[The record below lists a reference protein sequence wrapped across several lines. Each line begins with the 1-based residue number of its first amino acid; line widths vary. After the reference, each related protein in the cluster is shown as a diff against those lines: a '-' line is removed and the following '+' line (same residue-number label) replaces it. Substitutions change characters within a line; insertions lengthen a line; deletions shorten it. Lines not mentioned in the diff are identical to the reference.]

1 MQEFFALVLHPRLR
15 KLLAVRWSGQL
26 TDGIFQSA
34 LASFVLFSP
43 ERQASAMAAALGFAV
58 VLTPYSIV
66 GPLVG
71 TILDRIARQ
80 RAILI
85 SNALRS
91 VDLILIAILIFSGS
105 TGFLL
110 TLLILFAFGVNRLLL
125 AGLSAGLPL
134 MIDRPNL
141 IKANALAV
149 TGGSLAVVIGGGIG
163 IAIRRTIDSMN
174 NANHSDGILLL
185 VAVLGYLLAT
195 FLSSRLE
202 RNELGPLPHENR
214 EPNGFTELK
223 EAFKVIR
230 SHNDAMRGILATSIQ
245 RGGLTALTIIGLLLE
260 RNTFNHAADTEA
272 GLAGVSRAIA
282 IAGVGLVIGALVAP
296 IGVEKIGRHNWIRLM
311 AFLSALTPILVGL
324 IHSPWSL
331 YNSAF
336 FVAAAGQSMK
346 VTNDALIQSKITDDF
361 RGRTFAF
368 YDMTVN
374 VGIVS
379 SALLAALFTPD
390 TGIAPAVG
398 TAITLV
404 YLFVAIVILRPSKF
418 SGISTN

>member
-1 MQEFFALVLHPRLR
+1 MQEFLNLLLHPRLR

-43 ERQASAMAAALGFAV
+43 ERQASAMAAALGFAI
-58 VLTPYSIV
+58 VLTPYSVV
-66 GPLVG
+66 GPFVG

-80 RAILI
+80 RAIFVA
-85 SNALRS
+85 NALRS

-105 TGFLL
+105 TGVLL

-134 MIDRPNL
+134 MIDRPSL
-141 IKANALAV
+141 LKANALAV
-149 TGGSLAVVIGGGIG
+149 TGGSLAVVIGGAIG
-163 IAIRRTIDSMN
+163 IAIRRTIDSMG

-185 VAVLGYLLAT
+185 IAVLGYLAAT
-195 FLSSRLE
+195 FLTSLIA
-202 RNELGPLPHENR
+202 RNELGPLPHENTQKD
-214 EPNGFTELK
+214 GVAELVA
-223 EAFKVIR
+223 AFKFLR
-230 SHNDAMRGILATSIQ
+230 SHQDAVRGIIATSIQ
-245 RGGLTALTIIGLLLE
+245 RGGLTALTIVGLLLE
-260 RNTFNHAADTEA
+260 RNTFNDPSNTEA

-282 IAGVGLVIGALVAP
+282 CAGVGLVIGALVAP
-296 IGVEKIGRHNWIRLM
+296 IGVAKVGRHNWIRM
-311 AFLSALTPILVGL
+311 MMILSAVTPILVGV
-324 IHSPWSL
+324 IHTPWSL

-346 VTNDALIQSKITDDF
+346 VTNDALVQSKITDDF
-361 RGRTFAF
+361 RGRTFAL

-374 VGIVS
+374 VAIVS
-379 SALLAALFTPD
+379 SALLAAIFMPNS
-390 TGIAPAVG
+390 GITISVPI
-398 TAITLV
+398 AITSV
-404 YLFVAIVILRPSKF
+404 YLCIAIFVLRPSKF

>member
-1 MQEFFALVLHPRLR
+1 MQEFLKLVLHPRLR

-43 ERQASAMAAALGFAV
+43 ERQASAMAAAIGFAI
-58 VLTPYSIV
+58 VLTPYSVV
-66 GPLVG
+66 GPFVG

-80 RAILI
+80 RAIFI
-85 SNALRS
+85 ANILRS

-105 TGFLL
+105 TGVLL

-134 MIDRPNL
+134 MIDRPSL
-141 IKANALAV
+141 LKANALAV
-149 TGGSLAVVIGGGIG
+149 TGGSLAVVIGGAIG
-163 IAIRRTIDSMN
+163 IAIRRTIDSLG
-174 NANHSDGILLL
+174 NANHSDGILILI
-185 VAVLGYLLAT
+185 AVLGYFAAT
-195 FLSSRLE
+195 IFTSFIDK
-202 RNELGPLPHENR
+202 NELGPLPHENR
-214 EPNGFTELK
+214 EPDGFAELIA
-223 EAFKVIR
+223 AFKFLR
-230 SHNDAMRGILATSIQ
+230 GHHDAVRGIIATSIQ
-245 RGGLTALTIIGLLLE
+245 RGGLTSLTIVGLLLE
-260 RNTFNHAADTEA
+260 RNTFNDPLNTEA

-282 IAGVGLVIGALVAP
+282 CAGFGLVVGALVAP
-296 IGVEKIGRHNWIRLM
+296 IGVEKVGRHNWMRLM
-311 AFLSALTPILVGL
+311 MFLSALTPVLVGV
-324 IHSPWSL
+324 IHTPWSL

-346 VTNDALIQSKITDDF
+346 VTNDALVQSKITDDF
-361 RGRTFAF
+361 RGRTFAL

-374 VGIVS
+374 VAIVS
-379 SALLAALFTPD
+379 FALLAAIFMPNSGVTVTVP
-390 TGIAPAVG
+390 

-404 YLFVAIVILRPSKF
+404 YLFCAIVVLRPSKF

>member
-1 MQEFFALVLHPRLR
+1 MQEFLNLLLHPRLR

-43 ERQASAMAAALGFAV
+43 ERQASAMAAALGFAI
-58 VLTPYSIV
+58 VLTPYSVV
-66 GPLVG
+66 GPFVG

-80 RAILI
+80 RAIFVA
-85 SNALRS
+85 NALRS

-105 TGFLL
+105 TGVLL

-134 MIDRPNL
+134 MIDRPSL
-141 IKANALAV
+141 LKANALAV
-149 TGGSLAVVIGGGIG
+149 TGGSLAVVIGGAIG
-163 IAIRRTIDSMN
+163 IAIRRTIDSMG

-185 VAVLGYLLAT
+185 IAVLGYLAAT
-195 FLSSRLE
+195 FLTSLIA
-202 RNELGPLPHENR
+202 RNELGPLPHENTQKD
-214 EPNGFTELK
+214 GVAELVA
-223 EAFKVIR
+223 AFKFLR
-230 SHNDAMRGILATSIQ
+230 SHQDAVRGIIATSIQ
-245 RGGLTALTIIGLLLE
+245 RGGLTALTIVGLLLE
-260 RNTFNHAADTEA
+260 RNTFNDPSNTEA

-282 IAGVGLVIGALVAP
+282 CAGVGLVIGALVAP
-296 IGVEKIGRHNWIRLM
+296 IGVAKVGRHNWIRM
-311 AFLSALTPILVGL
+311 MMILSAVTPILVGV
-324 IHSPWSL
+324 IHTPWSL

-346 VTNDALIQSKITDDF
+346 VTNDALVQSKITDDF
-361 RGRTFAF
+361 RGRTFAL

-374 VGIVS
+374 VAIVS
-379 SALLAALFTPD
+379 SALLAAIFMPNS
-390 TGIAPAVG
+390 GITISVPI
-398 TAITLV
+398 AITSV
-404 YLFVAIVILRPSKF
+404 YLFIAIFVLRPSKF

>member
-1 MQEFFALVLHPRLR
+1 MREFLKLVFHPRLG
-15 KLLAVRWSGQL
+15 KLLAVRWTGQL

-58 VLTPYSIV
+58 ILTPYSVV

-71 TILDRIARQ
+71 TILDRIPRQ
-80 RAILI
+80 RAVLL
-85 SNALRS
+85 SNAIRAL
-91 VDLILIAILIFSGS
+91 DLVFISILIFSGR
-105 TGFLL
+105 TGVAL

-134 MIDRPNL
+134 MIDRPSL

-163 IAIRRTIDSMN
+163 IAVRRLINSID
-174 NANHSDGILLL
+174 NANHADGALLL
-185 VAVLGYLLAT
+185 IAVAGYLIAT
-195 FLSSRLE
+195 LLSARISKE
-202 RNELGPLPHENR
+202 ELGPLPHENTN
-214 EPNGFTELK
+214 PNGFKEMAASFTFLK
-223 EAFKVIR
+223 QHK
-230 SHNDAMRGILATSIQ
+230 DAARGILATSIQ
-245 RGGLTALTIIGLLLE
+245 RGGLTALTIVGLLLE
-260 RNTFNHAADTEA
+260 RNVFNDPNNAEA

-282 IAGVGLVIGALVAP
+282 FAGAGLVVGAFVAP
-296 IGVEKIGRHNWIRLM
+296 IGVEKVGRHNWIRLM
-311 AFLSALTPILVGL
+311 AILSAVTPILVG
-324 IHSPWSL
+324 IYKTPWSL
-331 YNSAF
+331 YDSAF

-361 RGRTFAF
+361 RGRTFAL

-374 VGIVS
+374 VAIVS
-379 SALLAALFTPD
+379 GALLAAIVMPKNEITL
-390 TGIAPAVG
+390 AVPVG
-398 TAITLV
+398 ITLV
-404 YLFVAIVILRPSKF
+404 YLFTALVVLRPNKF

>member
-1 MQEFFALVLHPRLR
+1 MQEFLKLLLHPRLR

-43 ERQASAMAAALGFAV
+43 ERQASAMAAALGFAI
-58 VLTPYSIV
+58 VLTPYSVV
-66 GPLVG
+66 GPFVG

-80 RAILI
+80 RAILVA
-85 SNALRS
+85 NALRS

-105 TGFLL
+105 TGVLL

-134 MIDRPNL
+134 MIDRPSL
-141 IKANALAV
+141 LKANALAV

-163 IAIRRTIDSMN
+163 IAIRRTIDSMG

-185 VAVLGYLLAT
+185 IAVLGYLAAT
-195 FLSSRLE
+195 FLTSLVA
-202 RNELGPLPHENR
+202 RNELGPLPHENSQKD
-214 EPNGFTELK
+214 GVAELVA
-223 EAFKVIR
+223 AFKFLR
-230 SHNDAMRGILATSIQ
+230 SHHDAVRGIIATSIQ
-245 RGGLTALTIIGLLLE
+245 RGGLTALTIVGLLLE
-260 RNTFNHAADTEA
+260 RNTFNDPTNTEA

-282 IAGVGLVIGALVAP
+282 CAGVGLVIGALVAP
-296 IGVEKIGRHNWIRLM
+296 IGVAKVGRHNWIRM
-311 AFLSALTPILVGL
+311 MMILSAVTPILVGV

-346 VTNDALIQSKITDDF
+346 VTNDALVQSKITDDF
-361 RGRTFAF
+361 RGRTFAL

-374 VGIVS
+374 VAIVS
-379 SALLAALFTPD
+379 SALLAAIFMPNS
-390 TGIAPAVG
+390 GITISVPI
-398 TAITLV
+398 AITSV
-404 YLFVAIVILRPSKF
+404 YLFIAIFVLRPSKF

>member
-1 MQEFFALVLHPRLR
+1 MQEFLKLLLHTRLR

-43 ERQASAMAAALGFAV
+43 ERQASAMAAAIGFAI
-58 VLTPYSIV
+58 VLTPYSVV
-66 GPLVG
+66 GPFVG

-80 RAILI
+80 RAIFVA
-85 SNALRS
+85 NALRS

-105 TGFLL
+105 TGVLL

-134 MIDRPNL
+134 MIDRPSL
-141 IKANALAV
+141 LKANALAV

-163 IAIRRTIDSMN
+163 IAIRRTIDSMG

-185 VAVLGYLLAT
+185 IAVLGYLAAT
-195 FLSSRLE
+195 FFTSRIT
-202 RNELGPLPHENR
+202 RDELGPLPHENR
-214 EPNGFTELK
+214 EPDGLSELLA
-223 EAFKVIR
+223 AFKFLR
-230 SHNDAMRGILATSIQ
+230 GHHDAVRGIIATSIQ
-245 RGGLTALTIIGLLLE
+245 RGGLTSLTIIGLLLE
-260 RNTFNHAADTEA
+260 RNTFNDPTNTEA

-282 IAGVGLVIGALVAP
+282 CAGVGLVIGALVAP
-296 IGVEKIGRHNWIRLM
+296 IGVEKVGRHNWMRLM
-311 AFLSALTPILVGL
+311 MFLSAVTPVLVGVV
-324 IHSPWSL
+324 HTPWSL

-346 VTNDALIQSKITDDF
+346 VTNDALVQSKITDDF
-361 RGRTFAF
+361 RGRTFAL
-368 YDMTVN
+368 YDMMVN
-374 VGIVS
+374 VAIVC
-379 SALLAALFTPD
+379 SALLAAIFMPNSGVTVTVP
-390 TGIAPAVG
+390 T
-398 TAITLV
+398 TITFV
-404 YLFVAIVILRPSKF
+404 YLFCAIVILRPSKF

>member
-66 GPLVG
+66 GPFVG

-80 RAILI
+80 RAVFI
-85 SNALRS
+85 SNILRS
-91 VDLILIAILIFSGS
+91 VDLIIIAILVFSGA
-105 TGFLL
+105 TGLLL
-110 TLLILFAFGVNRLLL
+110 TLFILFAFGVNRLLL

-149 TGGSLAVVIGGGIG
+149 TGGSLSVVIGGAIG
-163 IAIRRTIDSMN
+163 IAIRRTIDSLD
-174 NANHSDGILLL
+174 NANHSDGIILLI
-185 VAVLGYLLAT
+185 AVLGYLSAT
-195 FLSSRLE
+195 FFASRLE
-202 RNELGPLPHENR
+202 RIELGPLSHEKK
-214 EPNGFTELK
+214 EPNGIAELIA
-223 EAFKVIR
+223 AFKFLR
-230 SHNDAMRGILATSIQ
+230 QHHDAVRGILATSIQ

-260 RNTFNHAADTEA
+260 RNTFNDPVDTEA

-282 IAGVGLVIGALVAP
+282 IAGVGLVLGALIAP
-296 IGVEKIGRHNWIRLM
+296 IGVEKIGRHKWIRSM
-311 AFLSALTPILVGL
+311 AFLSALTPIFVGL
-324 IHSPWSL
+324 FHTPWAL
-331 YNSAF
+331 YASAF

-361 RGRTFAF
+361 RGRTFAL

-374 VGIVS
+374 VAIVA
-379 SALLAALFTPD
+379 SALLAALFTPNS
-390 TGIAPAVG
+390 GIAPAVCS
-398 TAITLV
+398 AITLI
-404 YLFVAIVILRPSKF
+404 YLFLAIIILRPSKF
-418 SGISTN
+418 SAISTN

>member
-58 VLTPYSIV
+58 VLTPYSII

-80 RAILI
+80 RAVFI
-85 SNALRS
+85 SNILRS
-91 VDLILIAILIFSGS
+91 VDLIIIAILIFSGN

-134 MIDRPNL
+134 MIERPNL

-149 TGGSLAVVIGGGIG
+149 TGGSLSVVIGGGIG
-163 IAIRRTIDSMN
+163 IAIRRTIDSLD

-185 VAVLGYLLAT
+185 IAVLGYLLAT
-195 FLSSRLE
+195 FLSSRLD

-214 EPNGFTELK
+214 EPDGFAELIA
-223 EAFKVIR
+223 AFRFIR
-230 SHNDAMRGILATSIQ
+230 NHHDAIRGILATSIQ

-260 RNTFNHAADTEA
+260 RNTFNNPVDTEA

-282 IAGVGLVIGALVAP
+282 IAGVGLVIGAFVAP
-296 IGVEKIGRHNWIRLM
+296 LGVEKIGRHKWIRSM
-311 AFLSALTPILVGL
+311 AILSSLTPILVGL
-324 IHSPWSL
+324 IHSPWAL
-331 YNSAF
+331 YISAF

-361 RGRTFAF
+361 RGRTFAL

-374 VGIVS
+374 VAIVT

-390 TGIAPAVG
+390 SGIAPAVCG
-398 TAITLV
+398 AITLV
-404 YLFVAIVILRPSKF
+404 YLLVAVVVLRPSKF
-418 SGISTN
+418 SGTSTN

>member
-1 MQEFFALVLHPRLR
+1 MQEFLKLVLHPRLR

-43 ERQASAMAAALGFAV
+43 ERQASAMAAAIGFAI
-58 VLTPYSIV
+58 VLTPYSVV
-66 GPLVG
+66 GPFVG

-80 RAILI
+80 RAIFVA
-85 SNALRS
+85 NALRS

-105 TGFLL
+105 TGVFL
-110 TLLILFAFGVNRLLL
+110 TLLILVAFGVNRLLL

-134 MIDRPNL
+134 MIDRPSL
-141 IKANALAV
+141 LKANALAV

-163 IAIRRTIDSMN
+163 IAIRRTIDSLA
-174 NANHSDGILLL
+174 NANHSDGILILI
-185 VAVLGYLLAT
+185 AVLGYLAAT
-195 FLSSRLE
+195 LFTSFIGRT
-202 RNELGPLPHENR
+202 ELGPLPHENR
-214 EPNGFTELK
+214 EPNGVSELLA
-223 EAFKVIR
+223 AFKFLR
-230 SHNDAMRGILATSIQ
+230 GHHDAVRGIIATSIQ
-245 RGGLTALTIIGLLLE
+245 RGGLTSLTIIGLLLE
-260 RNTFNHAADTEA
+260 RNTFNDPANTEA

-282 IAGVGLVIGALVAP
+282 CAGVGLVIGALVAP
-296 IGVEKIGRHNWIRLM
+296 LGVEKVGRHNWMRLM
-311 AFLSALTPILVGL
+311 MFLSAVTPVLVGVV
-324 IHSPWSL
+324 HTPWSL

-346 VTNDALIQSKITDDF
+346 VTNDALVQSKITDDF
-361 RGRTFAF
+361 RGRTFAL

-374 VGIVS
+374 IAIVS
-379 SALLAALFTPD
+379 SALLAATFMPNSGVTVTVP
-390 TGIAPAVG
+390 

-404 YLFVAIVILRPSKF
+404 YLFCAIVILRPSKF

>member
-1 MQEFFALVLHPRLR
+1 MVLHPRLR

-71 TILDRIARQ
+71 TILDRISRQ
-80 RAILI
+80 RAIFVANI
-85 SNALRS
+85 LRS

-105 TGFLL
+105 SGVLL

-134 MIDRPNL
+134 MIDRPSL

-149 TGGSLAVVIGGGIG
+149 TGGSLSVVIGGGIG
-163 IAIRRTIDSMN
+163 IAIRRMIDSLD

-185 VAVLGYLLAT
+185 IAVLGYLTAT
-195 FLSSRLE
+195 FFTSRIA
-202 RNELGPLPHENR
+202 RNELGPLPQEKR
-214 EPNGFTELK
+214 APDRFAELIAAAK
-223 EAFKVIR
+223 FLRA
-230 SHNDAMRGILATSIQ
+230 HHDAMRGILAVSIQ

-260 RNTFNHAADTEA
+260 RNTFNDPVNTEA

-282 IAGVGLVIGALVAP
+282 VAGVGLVIGALVAP

-311 AFLSALTPILVGL
+311 AFLSAVTPVLVGF
-324 IHSPWSL
+324 IHSPLSL
-331 YNSAF
+331 YNAAF

-374 VGIVS
+374 VAIVS

-390 TGIAPAVG
+390 SGIAPAVG
-398 TAITLV
+398 AAITLL
-404 YLFVAIVILRPSKF
+404 YLFVALVILRPNKF
-418 SGISTN
+418 SATPTN

>member
-71 TILDRIARQ
+71 TILDRISRQ

-85 SNALRS
+85 SNVLRS
-91 VDLILIAILIFSGS
+91 IDLILIAILIFSGS
-105 TGFLL
+105 SGFLL

-134 MIDRPNL
+134 MIDRSNL

-174 NANHSDGILLL
+174 NANHSDGILILI
-185 VAVLGYLLAT
+185 AVLGYLLAT
-195 FLSSRLE
+195 FFSSRLE

-214 EPNGFTELK
+214 EPNGFAELK

-230 SHNDAMRGILATSIQ
+230 NHNDAMRGILATSIQ

-398 TAITLV
+398 AAITLV